1 MAKPNYAFE
10 KRQKEIAKKQKK
22 QEKQLQK
29 AARTEQPEPGS
40 ESVTADEVRAA
51 PQPDSQA

>member
-29 AARTEQPEPGS
+29 AAKTEQSEP
-40 ESVTADEVRAA
+40 ESVAADEVRAA
-51 PQPDSQA
+51 PQPDSQT